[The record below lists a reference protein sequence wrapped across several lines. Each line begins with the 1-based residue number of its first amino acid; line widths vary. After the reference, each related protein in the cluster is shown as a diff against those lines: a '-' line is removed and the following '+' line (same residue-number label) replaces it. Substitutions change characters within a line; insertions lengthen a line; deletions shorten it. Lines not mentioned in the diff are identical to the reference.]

1 MRKIIWLALV
11 FFLVGF
17 SNSSAQV
24 LTGILGK
31 GEVQFVSGFMSIQR
45 EMKFTSLEVDEEDLT
60 PAQVDAVNKVTSYKV
75 KNSSFYLGMNFG
87 FSSNIQLHMGVGV
100 NSYKFNWDGKSPK
113 NLDKDFKIPSKRIEV
128 ALVRFGLGGGYEFPM
143 GILVAEQSYITL
155 GSLPD
160 MDNLPYFRQKDM
172 GYWGEWEVALSGGY
186 RIKFSPLV
194 NTLPYVGMVYTSR
207 YEFLKGESPA
217 NNSAKLE
224 WGVLGK
230 DKFGGVVGLSFNCKK
245 WEARFEADIGTRRF
259 FIAQVGVKI

>member
-1 MRKIIWLALV
+1 MRKVVWFIVI
-11 FFLVGF
+11 FLMFKF
-17 SNSSAQV
+17 SYSSAQV

-45 EMKFTSLEVDEEDLT
+45 EMKFTSLEINEEDLT
-60 PAQVDAVNKVTSYKV
+60 PAQVDSANQWTSYKV

-87 FSSNIQLHMGVGV
+87 FSSNIQMHMGVGM
-100 NSYKFNWDGKSPK
+100 NSHRFNWDGKTEA
-113 NLDKDFKIPSKRIEV
+113 NFDIPSKRIEV
-128 ALVRFGLGGGYEFPM
+128 ALVRFGLGGGYEFSN

-207 YEFLKGESPA
+207 YEFLKGVSSA

-230 DKFGGVVGLSFNCKK
+230 DKFGGIVGLSLNYKK
-245 WEARFEADIGTRRF
+245 WEARFEADIATRKF
-259 FIAQVGVKI
+259 FVAQVGVKI